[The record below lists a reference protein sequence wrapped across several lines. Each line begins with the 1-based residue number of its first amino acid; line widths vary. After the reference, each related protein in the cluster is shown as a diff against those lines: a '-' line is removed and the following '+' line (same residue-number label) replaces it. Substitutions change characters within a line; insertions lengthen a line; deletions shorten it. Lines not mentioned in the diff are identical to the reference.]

1 MTTRRR
7 RALRDLR
14 HMLVSTGLG
23 LTALGLSLLT
33 VLALILCLLPPV
45 GGPALSNTAGL
56 ARRLADRQRRRV
68 EPPVPSPY
76 SGPPGG
82 IRDILPD
89 LTFWRDTAWLLAYGA
104 CAFPAMLVWGLWPSG
119 LQGLIMPI
127 LYWLLPADADLTFQA
142 LPITSFT
149 RSFIAVGMGA
159 AVLVAAYFLPRWYR
173 TGEARLTRWLLSPTA
188 AAQLSARVEQL
199 VETRT
204 AAVDASAA
212 ELRRIERDLHDGAQA
227 RLVALTMNLGM
238 AEDMFETDP
247 ATAKA
252 MLADARAGAHT
263 AMSELRDLVRGI
275 HPPMLADR
283 GLAGAAE
290 ALAAASP
297 VPVDLDVRLERRLG
311 APVESAAYF
320 VLAEALA
327 NTIKH
332 AGAARVTMSIVDEG
346 VHIRLRVRDDGR
358 GGADPSRGTGLRGIE
373 RRLAA
378 FDGSVTVTSPRG
390 GPTEIEAVL
399 PCGS

>member
-1 MTTRRR
+1 M

-23 LTALGLSLLT
+23 FAALGLLMVT
-33 VLALILCLLPPV
+33 AFALVLCLLPPV

-68 EPPVPSPY
+68 EPAIPSPY
-76 SGPPGG
+76 TAPPG
-82 IRDILPD
+82 RVRELLPD
-89 LTFWRDTAWLLAYGA
+89 STFWRDTAWLLVFGL
-104 CAFPAMLVWGLWPSG
+104 CAFPAMLVWGLWVTG
-119 LQGLIMPI
+119 LQGLVMPL
-127 LYWLLPADADLTFQA
+127 LYRLLPAGVELNYQV
-142 LPITSFT
+142 LPITSST
-149 RSFIAVGMGA
+149 RSYIAVGMGA
-159 AVLVAAYFLPRWYR
+159 AALAGAYFIPRWYQV
-173 TGEARLTRWLLSPTA
+173 GEARLSRWLLSPTA
-188 AAQLSARVEQL
+188 TARLSARVEQL

-227 RLVALTMNLGM
+227 RLVALTMHLGM
-238 AEDMFETDP
+238 AEDMFDTDP
-247 ATAKA
+247 AAARA
-252 MLADARAGAHT
+252 MLADARAGAHS
-263 AMSELRDLVRGI
+263 AISELRDLVRGI

-297 VPVDLDVRLERRLG
+297 VPVELEMRLDRRLG

-327 NTIKH
+327 NAIKH
-332 AGAARVTMSIVDEG
+332 AGAAHIWMSVVDEA
-346 VHIRLRVRDDGR
+346 VHIRLRVRDDGH
-358 GGADPSRGTGLRGIE
+358 GGADRAKGTGLRGIE

-378 FDGSVTVTSPRG
+378 FDGTVTVASPRG

>member
-1 MTTRRR
+1 MTRRR

-14 HMLVSTGLG
+14 HMLASTGLG
-23 LTALGLSLLT
+23 LAALGLLLPT
-33 VLALILCLLPPV
+33 AFALVLCILPPV
-45 GGPALSNTAGL
+45 GGPALRTVAGL

-68 EPPVPSPY
+68 EPAVPSPY
-76 SGPPGG
+76 SAAPGR

-89 LTFWRDTAWLLAYGA
+89 PTFWRDTAWLGVYGL
-104 CAFPAMLVWGLWPSG
+104 CAFPAMLVWGLWLSG
-119 LQGLIMPI
+119 LQGLAMPI
-127 LYWLLPADADLTFQA
+127 LYWLLPADIDLTFQA

-159 AVLVAAYFLPRWYR
+159 VVLVAAYVLPRWYR
-173 TGEARLTRWLLSPTA
+173 TGEALLTRWLLSPTA
-188 AAQLSARVEQL
+188 AARLSARVEQL

-227 RLVALTMNLGM
+227 RLVALTMHLGM
-238 AEDMFETDP
+238 AEDMFDTDP
-247 ATAKA
+247 AAARA
-252 MLADARAGAHT
+252 MLADARAGAHS
-263 AMSELRDLVRGI
+263 AIGELRDLVRGI

-297 VPVDLDVRLERRLG
+297 IPVELAVRLERRLS

-327 NTIKH
+327 NAIKH
-332 AGAARVTMSIVDEG
+332 AGAARIEVSVVDEM

-358 GGADPSRGTGLRGIE
+358 GGADRSRGTGLRGME

-378 FDGSVTVTSPRG
+378 FDGTVTVSSPRG

>member
-1 MTTRRR
+1 MTRRR

-23 LTALGLSLLT
+23 LAALGLLLLT
-33 VLALILCLLPPV
+33 VFALLLCVVPPV
-45 GGPALSNTAGL
+45 GGPALVNAAGL

-68 EPPVPSPY
+68 EPPIPSPY
-76 SGPPGG
+76 SAVPAR
-82 IRDILPD
+82 IRDLLPD
-89 LTFWRDTAWLLAYGA
+89 PTYWRDTAWLLVYGV
-104 CAFPAMLVWGLWPSG
+104 CGLVAMFVWGLWVTG
-119 LQGLIMPI
+119 LQGLATPI
-127 LYWLLPADADLTFQA
+127 LYRLLPAGVDLEFQS
-142 LPITSFT
+142 LPVTSSA
-149 RSFIAVGMGA
+149 RSFGAAGMGA
-159 AVLVAAYFLPRWYR
+159 AILVAAYFLPRWYQA
-173 TGEARLTRWLLSPTA
+173 GEAHLSRWLLSPTA
-188 AAQLSARVEQL
+188 AARLSARVEQL

-238 AEDMFETDP
+238 AEDMFDTDP
-247 ATAKA
+247 AVARA
-252 MLADARAGAHT
+252 MLADARAGAHS
-263 AMSELRDLVRGI
+263 AISELRDLVRGI

-297 VPVDLDVRLERRLG
+297 VPVALEVRLDRRLG

-327 NTIKH
+327 NAIKH
-332 AGAARVTMSIVDEG
+332 AGAARIEMSVVDEA

-358 GGADPSRGTGLRGIE
+358 GGADRARGTGLRGIE

-378 FDGSVTVTSPRG
+378 FDGVVTVSSPPG

-399 PCGS
+399 PCAS

>member
-1 MTTRRR
+1 MT
-7 RALRDLR
+7 RALRDVR
-14 HMLVSTGLG
+14 HMLASTGLG
-23 LTALGLSLLT
+23 LAALGLLLLT
-33 VLALILCLLPPV
+33 VFALILCVLPPV
-45 GGPALSNTAGL
+45 GGPALSNIARL

-68 EPPVPSPY
+68 EPAIPSPY
-76 SGPPGG
+76 TADPVR
-82 IRDILPD
+82 IRDVLLDP
-89 LTFWRDTAWLLAYGA
+89 TFWRDTAWLLVYGPA
-104 CAFPAMLVWGLWPSG
+104 GLAAAFVWALWPSG
-119 LQGLIMPI
+119 LQGLVTPI
-127 LYWLLPADADLTFQA
+127 LYRLLPASADLTFQA
-142 LPITSFT
+142 LPITSPT
-149 RSFIAVGMGA
+149 RSYIAVGMGA
-159 AVLVAAYFLPRWYR
+159 VVLVAAYFLPRWYR
-173 TGEARLTRWLLSPTA
+173 LGEARLSRWLLSPTA
-188 AAQLSARVEQL
+188 AARLNARVEQL

-238 AEDMFETDP
+238 AEDMFDTDP

-252 MLADARAGAHT
+252 MLADARAGAHS
-263 AMSELRDLVRGI
+263 AISELRDLVRGI

-290 ALAAASP
+290 ALAASSP
-297 VPVDLDVRLERRLG
+297 VPVELDVRLDRRLS

-327 NTIKH
+327 NAIKH
-332 AGAARVTMSIVDEG
+332 AGAAHIGMSVVDES

-358 GGADPSRGTGLRGIE
+358 GGADARKGTGLRGIE

-378 FDGSVTVTSPRG
+378 FDGTVTVTSPPG
-390 GPTEIEAVL
+390 GPTQIEAVL